1 MAAEGLSTALPG
13 SPVAPENNPGTPAA
27 ALKAAE
33 ENAAE
38 SVAAAVANRVIDVA
52 VAQSEALRNVKVV
65 TKSHKTLGDIPLSLI
80 GKDNKRRDIYL
91 RPAAALDFLAMVE
104 DARAQGVTLSIS
116 EGWRT
121 YEEQAALKTANPR
134 KAAAPG
140 TSKHERGY
148 AVDLDVGAGGRTYF
162 EPPSDA
168 RYRYLLNNAA
178 KFGFIGPLKRGGR
191 VYEAWHWEH
200 PSDAVE
206 YLPVESDVSPQF
218 IADSERARTN
228 ATVQL
233 AKIVEQSV
241 AKAPTTKAERAKRKA
256 AQDAVVASRLA
267 TAGQARLATEDASK
281 PRPVPQTT
289 SSDRIVLANDLKLY
303 NVELGGWG
311 AEGDLV

>member
-33 ENAAE
+33 DNAAE
-38 SVAAAVANRVIDVA
+38 RVAAAVETRVVEVA
-52 VAQSEALRNVKVV
+52 AAQSAALSNLKVV
-65 TKSHKTLGDIPLSLI
+65 TKPHKTLGDIPLSLI
-80 GKDNKRRDIYL
+80 GKDNRRRDIYL
-91 RPAAALDFLAMVE
+91 RPAAALDFLSMAA
-104 DARAQGVTLSIS
+104 DARAQGVRLSIS

-121 YEEQAALKTANPR
+121 YEEQAALKAANPR

-162 EPPSDA
+162 EPPSDP

-200 PSDAVE
+200 PSDDVE
-206 YLPVESDVSPQF
+206 YIPSESFVRARFLEESVET
-218 IADSERARTN
+218 RTN

-233 AKIVEQSV
+233 AKIVEQAV

-256 AQDAVVASRLA
+256 AQDAVAASRLA
-267 TAGQARLATEDASK
+267 TAGQARLATEEASK

-303 NVELGGWG
+303 NVDLGGWG